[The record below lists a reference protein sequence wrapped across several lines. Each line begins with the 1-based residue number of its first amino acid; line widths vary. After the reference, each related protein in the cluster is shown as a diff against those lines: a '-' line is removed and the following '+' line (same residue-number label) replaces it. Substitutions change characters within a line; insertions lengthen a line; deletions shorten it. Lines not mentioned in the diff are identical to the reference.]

1 MSRQNRT
8 LYVAN
13 LPWRMTEDDLA
24 EAFREFGPVLDVRI
38 IQDRL
43 TGRSLGY
50 GFVELA
56 DPELAAHAIEAL
68 SGRRFQ
74 GRALVIRLACPK
86 PPRH

>member
-13 LPWRMTEDDLA
+13 LPWQMTEDALA
-24 EAFREFGPVLDVRI
+24 AVFQEFGPVLDVRI
-38 IQDRL
+38 IQDRA

-56 DPELAAHAIEAL
+56 DPKLAAQAAEAL
-68 SGRRFQ
+68 SGQRFR
-74 GRALVIRLACPK
+74 GRPLVIRLARPK